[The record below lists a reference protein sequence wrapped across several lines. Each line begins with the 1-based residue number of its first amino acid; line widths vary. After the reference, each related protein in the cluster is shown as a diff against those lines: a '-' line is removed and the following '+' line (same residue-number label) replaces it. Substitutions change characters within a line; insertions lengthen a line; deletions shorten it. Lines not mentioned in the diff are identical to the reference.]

1 MCREVVSVAFSSDGK
16 NVLTQGGA
24 PDFTLVLW
32 SIDKIA
38 KVRTTHRDREGTPKG
53 RAAGGWKASLAEH

>member
-1 MCREVVSVAFSSDGK
+1 MYREVVSVAFSSDGK

-38 KVRTTHRDREGTPKG
+38 KVRTHTARKGGNAKG
-53 RAAGGWKASLAEH
+53 RAAGWRKTWLVE